1 MSNDEVA
8 RRQQERREAAAEH
21 ARALERQK
29 AAETAQAR
37 VLIAGFAQQAR
48 ERGLRPAA
56 LTARAQNGRAQYRTR
71 LTGWY
76 LRHDHS
82 LAVGVDGEFYILTV
96 PTSMRSRL
104 TGADVPPADP
114 PLVVGAGGRDG
125 DSIPLQDLLQ
135 LRLDAGNAG
144 F

>member
-1 MSNDEVA
+1 MA
-8 RRQQERREAAAEH
+8 RRQRERREAAEEH
-21 ARALERQK
+21 ARALERQR

-37 VLIAGFAQQAR
+37 VLIADFARQAH
-48 ERGLRPAA
+48 ERGLRPSP
-56 LTARAQNGRAQYRTR
+56 LKARAQNGRSYYRTR

-82 LAVGVDGEFYILTV
+82 LAVGVDGQFYILTV
-96 PTSMRSRL
+96 PPSLRSHV

-125 DSIPLQDLLQ
+125 ESIPLPQLLQ
-135 LRLDAGNAG
+135 LRLDAGNDG